1 MNTIFGK
8 SEDIK
13 ALVQGLV
20 DGAESVCN
28 ESYSGTV
35 VNDVESMRDFIVES
49 MTEHYGDL
57 FSYSDKDGKASEE
70 AGAHFRHLIEE
81 DAKNAGQMFVNSIQ
95 EQVSSKLLSEN
106 TANPALVTL
115 TASIAT
121 TMRTPYEATLHRMF
135 DTRAIDKQTVEIEE
149 VIPMVQAP
157 NQPEEDLIDALSP
170 YNKVPFVDKTELYLD
185 ELATEGLVPGNT
197 SKNLHLTE
205 GMDPLYHINAD
216 MRITGV
222 EITIDGEVVPADRVA
237 LKRGSVP
244 YFEAKDNTLNVMYE
258 VTDAETGEVT
268 EYDLS
273 AAMDWHNSTL
283 LYLRGAEEITKVY
296 FYATISHEE
305 HTHPIK
311 TSFTNN
317 FRQFTVPTRPH
328 IEVSMPQETRTDITN
343 SIQHFANVDIITA
356 MTENISVISSRM
368 EDQRLAKCLGQGHFY
383 EAEFSFEP
391 PQNFAYGNLEY
402 FRREFVPF
410 LDQIAVK
417 MKCEYNI
424 EDCHFRVAVS
434 PYILKILDTDYT
446 MGKSLTEE
454 SRGSGV
460 INYSIGVKTST
471 STFYLISSQ
480 MMKDDVMKVCL
491 LPNNFKMS
499 QVKTYNYFKYS
510 SFLTDQIRRS
520 DNPKMAAIVY
530 SERNLPLVFT
540 PLSTDLKITDMP
552 IMRTEGA
559 RFIKRV

>member
-1 MNTIFGK
+1 MNTIYGK
-8 SEDIK
+8 TSDIHE
-13 ALVQGLV
+13 LVQSLV
-20 DGAESVCN
+20 ESSESVCN
-28 ESYSGTV
+28 EEYRGV
-35 VNDVESMRDFIVES
+35 VVEDANNMRDFIVET
-49 MTEHYGDL
+49 MTSHYGKMLD
-57 FSYSDKDGKASEE
+57 DEHGET
-70 AGAHFRHLIEE
+70 FRGMLEE
-81 DAKNAGQMFVNSIQ
+81 DAKMAGQIFLNTIQ
-95 EQVSSKLLSEN
+95 EQMNQKLLSE

-121 TMRTPYEATLHRMF
+121 TMRTPYEATLHRMY
-135 DTRAIDKQTVEIEE
+135 DTRAIDKQTVDLEE
-149 VIPMVQAP
+149 VIPLVQAP
-157 NQPEEDLIDALSP
+157 GYAEEDMIDALSP
-170 YNKVPFVDKTELYLD
+170 YAKTPFVDKTELYLD
-185 ELATEGLVPGNT
+185 DLATEGLVPGDAC
-197 SKNLHLTE
+197 KNLHLTE
-205 GMDPLYHINAD
+205 GMDPLYHINSD
-216 MRITGV
+216 MRVIGV
-222 EITIDGEVVPADRVA
+222 EITKDGQVVDPSLVS

-244 YFEAKDNTLNVMYE
+244 YFEAKDNILNVMYE
-258 VTDAETGEVT
+258 VTDPTTGEIT

-273 AAMDWHNSTL
+273 AAIDWKSSVL
-283 LYLRGAEEITKVY
+283 KYLRGAAEITKVY

-311 TSFTNN
+311 TSYTNN
-317 FRQFTVPTRPH
+317 FRQFNVPTRPH
-328 IEVSMPQETRTDITN
+328 IEVSMPQETRTDINN
-343 SIQHFANVDIITA
+343 SIQHFSNVDIITA

-368 EDQRLAKCLGQGHFY
+368 EDQRLAKGLNSGCFY
-383 EAEFSFEP
+383 EAEWPFEA

-434 PYILKILDTDYT
+434 PYVLKILDTDYS
-446 MGKSLTEE
+446 MDKSLTEE

-480 MMKDDVMKVCL
+480 IMKDDRLKICL

-510 SFLTDQIRRS
+510 SFLTDQIRRA

-530 SERNLPLVFT
+530 SERNLPMVFT
-540 PLSTDLKITDMP
+540 PLSTDLTITGMP
-552 IMRTEGA
+552 ASRTEGS
-559 RFIKRV
+559 RFIRRV